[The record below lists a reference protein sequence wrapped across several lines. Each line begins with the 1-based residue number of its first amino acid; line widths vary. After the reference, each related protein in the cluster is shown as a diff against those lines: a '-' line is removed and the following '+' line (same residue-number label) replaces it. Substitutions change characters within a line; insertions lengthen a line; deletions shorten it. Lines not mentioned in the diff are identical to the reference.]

1 MTQIESNQA
10 ILPVKTPELAAFLY
24 NTFDTPPGEPIKLSR
39 AHFAGQFIIGV
50 RKYSD
55 TPVKQYIPEG
65 WTSVVVQFPSDESS
79 TADRHFCYFKNEYI
93 MCIHDVIKSSFDLF
107 FHVYFYDTSD
117 LNNFEWEQMGMT
129 EVSKLFLVESF
140 IVGMGLVDIDSAHE
154 TIKKREYRKEVA
166 EWNKKRQRFLKKD
179 YRFRRRV
186 HEKRRET
193 LVNILNERFKK

>member
-1 MTQIESNQA
+1 MQHLQNNQA

-39 AHFAGQFIIGV
+39 SHFAGQFITGV
-50 RKYSD
+50 RSYSN
-55 TPVKQYIPEG
+55 TPKKQHIPDG
-65 WTSVVVQFPSDESS
+65 WTSVVVEFPSDENS
-79 TADRHFCYFKNEYI
+79 TADRKFCYFKNEFI
-93 MCIHDVIKSSFDLF
+93 HCIHDVIKSSFDLF

-140 IVGMGLVDIDSAHE
+140 IVGLGLVDIDSAPE

-179 YRFRRRV
+179 YRFRRRIY
-186 HEKRRET
+186 EKRRET
-193 LVNILNERFKK
+193 LLNILNERFKK